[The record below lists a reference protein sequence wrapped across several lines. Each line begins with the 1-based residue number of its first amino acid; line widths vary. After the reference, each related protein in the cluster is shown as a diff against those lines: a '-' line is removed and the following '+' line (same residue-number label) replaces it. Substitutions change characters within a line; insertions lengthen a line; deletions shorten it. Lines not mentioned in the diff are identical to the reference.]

1 MLLYWIILP
10 IVWVLAHLIWRIEV
24 VGREHYDAVHDGR
37 ALVIACNHIANLD
50 PVFIAIALMDWRRM
64 CILAKEELFQ
74 NPFIG
79 WFLRCMGAVSIDR
92 GKGDTATVDKVTNA
106 CRRGTV
112 VLIFPE
118 GTRTK
123 NGKLGILKSGAF
135 VIAAASGADML
146 PCRILYDTKDGKMH
160 LFCRMRIAFGPAIPA
175 DELQITDAAHKV
187 TMLRHMKARL
197 RTALED
203 LLKANAFAVQAAE
216 LAPPAPAAPA
226 VPAPPQPESPA
237 AAEPAPAPAQQT
249 PPEPAAPPA
258 SPAEP

>member
-10 IVWVLAHLIWRIEV
+10 IVWVLAHLLWRIEV

-37 ALVIACNHIANLD
+37 ALVVVSNHICNLD
-50 PVFIAIALMDWRRM
+50 PVYIAVALMDWRRM
-64 CILAKEELFQ
+64 CILAKEELFK

-92 GKGDTATVDKVTNA
+92 GKGDTATVDRVTNA
-106 CRRGTV
+106 CRRGTA

-118 GTRTK
+118 GTRSK

-135 VIAAASGADML
+135 VIAASAGADML
-146 PCRILYDTKDGKMH
+146 PCRILYDTKDGKMR
-160 LFCRMRIAFGPAIPA
+160 LFCRIRIAFGPAIPA
-175 DELQITDAAHKV
+175 EALQITDATHKV

-203 LLKANAFAVQAAE
+203 LLTANAFAVQTAE
-216 LAPPAPAAPA
+216 LVPPAPAAA
-226 VPAPPQPESPA
+226 RPEEPA
-237 AAEPAPAPAQQT
+237 AAAPAPT
-249 PPEPAAPPA
+249 PEPAAPPVPTP
-258 SPAEP
+258 PAEP

>member
-10 IVWVLAHLIWRIEV
+10 IVWVLAHLLWRIEV

-37 ALVIACNHIANLD
+37 ALVVVSNHICNLD
-50 PVFIAIALMDWRRM
+50 PVYIAVALMDWRRM
-64 CILAKEELFQ
+64 CILAKEELFK

-92 GKGDTATVDKVTNA
+92 GKGDTATVDRVTNA
-106 CRRGTV
+106 CRRGTA

-118 GTRTK
+118 GTRSK

-135 VIAAASGADML
+135 VIAASAGADML
-146 PCRILYDTKDGKMH
+146 PCRILYDTKDGKMR
-160 LFCRMRIAFGPAIPA
+160 LFCRIRIAFGPAIPA
-175 DELQITDAAHKV
+175 EALQITDATHKV

-203 LLKANAFAVQAAE
+203 LLTANAFAVQTAK
-216 LAPPAPAAPA
+216 LVPPAPAAA
-226 VPAPPQPESPA
+226 RPEEPA
-237 AAEPAPAPAQQT
+237 AAAPAPT
-249 PPEPAAPPA
+249 PEPAAPPVPTP
-258 SPAEP
+258 PAEP